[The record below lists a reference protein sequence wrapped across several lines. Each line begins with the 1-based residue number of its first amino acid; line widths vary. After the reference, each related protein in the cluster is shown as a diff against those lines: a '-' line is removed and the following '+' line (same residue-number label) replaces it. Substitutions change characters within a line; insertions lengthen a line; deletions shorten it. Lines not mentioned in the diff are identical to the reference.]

1 MPEILI
7 KTNKTEKNNR
17 EIEYISQIILWSAL
31 TVSVFLVI
39 KLRYEFIV

>member
-31 TVSVFLVI
+31 TVSVFLAI